1 MGDYL
6 QSIIYKL
13 YSPSHP
19 DVEPYFGSSKNPLYK
34 RKANHK
40 ADYKA
45 GKNSTAF
52 LILCY
57 DDWVMEV
64 VENYPCETVE
74 QLRQREGWWILNN
87 PCVNKR
93 NAGTGTGVVWKEQN
107 DMSSYHKQ
115 YYEENKTKLKQKAK
129 ERYENNKELHKLN
142 GKKWRETNKEQVN
155 AKAKERRNG
164 EHRETYLL
172 KKREAYKRRREKM
185 LLADDD

>member
-1 MGDYL
+1 MGEYL

-19 DVEPYFGSSKNPLYK
+19 DVEPYYGSSKNPLYK
-34 RKANHK
+34 RRSSHK
-40 ADYKA
+40 GDYKV

-64 VENYPCETVE
+64 VENYACETAE
-74 QLRQREGWWILNN
+74 QLRQREGWWILNH

-93 NAGTGTGVVWKEQN
+93 NAGTGTGALWRKQN
-107 DMSSYHKQ
+107 DTKAYHKQ
-115 YYEENKTKLKQKAK
+115 YYEENKDKLKQRAK
-129 ERYENNKELHKLN
+129 DHYEENKELHKKN
-142 GKKWRETNKEQVN
+142 TKNWREIHREQVN

-164 EHRETYLL
+164 EQRETYLL
-172 KKREAYKRRREKM
+172 KKREAYKRRREK